1 MNILIIRKQFFHREK
16 TQKVRKKKVIP
27 KHIGSNFLA
36 YNFFFSPNIKSTPSK
51 ARAYVQNRKSLKKYM
66 NDELNL

>member
-1 MNILIIRKQFFHREK
+1 MS
-16 TQKVRKKKVIP
+16 

-36 YNFFFSPNIKSTPSK
+36 YNFFFPPNIKSTPSK